1 MESQNNLSLSE
12 QRVYIN
18 RTAKFREIQCLVL
31 LPYRPNKST
40 QRVYINRTAKH
51 PKGLY
56 KQDSKG
62 SIYTGQQSTQRVY
75 INRTAKYRQIQCLV
89 HLPYRPNRSTQR
101 VYINRTAKYRQI
113 QCLVR
118 LPYRPNKCR
127 WPLFAFA
134 KFGKLTMKVTMNYIK
149 IPIFYLRNR
158 KVSD

>member
-40 QRVYINRTAKH
+40 QRVYVNRTAKH

-89 HLPYRPNRSTQR
+89 HLPYRPNKSTQR

-134 KFGKLTMKVTMNYIK
+134 KFGKLT
-149 IPIFYLRNR
+149 
-158 KVSD
+158 